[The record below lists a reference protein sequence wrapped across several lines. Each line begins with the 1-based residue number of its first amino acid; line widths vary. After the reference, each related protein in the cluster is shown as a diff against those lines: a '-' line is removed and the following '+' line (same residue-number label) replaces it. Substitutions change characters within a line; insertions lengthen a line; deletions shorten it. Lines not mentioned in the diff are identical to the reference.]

1 MSTNGVAKAP
11 DASTSSL
18 TPAEAH
24 IQRTL
29 DLLAFERDTD
39 LAQTSLLVS
48 KCSPRLLESRGLAIL
63 NLQASN
69 VSIGL
74 GGKTLVELER
84 WMKGPLPSH
93 GFRNGDTCEVLS
105 GTSDSSKPNKKGK
118 GKEKE
123 EASSASGPGLQGVV
137 YRVQEDKIIIAID
150 QGKDREDKDFE
161 IPEKCRL

>member
-1 MSTNGVAKAP
+1 MTTNGTEKQSE
-11 DASTSSL
+11 ASTSSL

-24 IQRTL
+24 LQRTL
-29 DLLAFERDTD
+29 DLLAFERETD

-48 KCSPRLLESRGLAIL
+48 KCSPKLLESRGLALL
-63 NLQASN
+63 NLQACN

-93 GFRNGDTCEVLS
+93 GFRNGDTCEILS
-105 GTSDSSKPNKKGK
+105 NASDSSSKSKKGK
-118 GKEKE
+118 GVDRDD
-123 EASSASGPGLQGVV
+123 AGSSAGQGLQGVV
-137 YRVQEDKIIIAID
+137 YRVQEDKIVIALD
-150 QGKDREDKDFE
+150 QSKDREDKDFD